1 MLSVQAPEWTFGSK
15 PQKSSVRTDAPGP
28 ADYTPTHAS
37 KNPSYS
43 LTGRNFVKDSASN
56 QTPGPGAYAVKTKS
70 KHTHKGPAPS
80 SFSMGKRLPQV
91 RPPTTLPLSLS
102 LSSYNYNCPPPAQL
116 SDLLPLPSSS
126 LRRRES
132 SHPTLARRTT
142 HSTPRSGAP
151 PGRLGSPPT
160 STRGT
165 RTPPSSTSL
174 LGPGRTP

>member
-91 RPPTTLPLSLS
+91 RPPTTLSLSLS
-102 LSSYNYNCPPPAQL
+102 LATITIALRPLNSLTFFPF
-116 SDLLPLPSSS
+116 LP
-126 LRRRES
+126 
-132 SHPTLARRTT
+132 
-142 HSTPRSGAP
+142 PRSAGGKVHTQPWPVGLLTAHPVQERHRGA
-151 PGRLGSPPT
+151 
-160 STRGT
+160 
-165 RTPPSSTSL
+165 
-174 LGPGRTP
+174 